1 MHFNFFKLRIFKT
14 KSKSKLKLT
23 FSSADKEMI
32 FQNKKTG
39 QNKKLTNQV
48 NCFWRNWC
56 PFVFGKFEVCL
67 LDGVEE
73 RVHAVVTRGARV
85 PAAIFAARAFK
96 WRWAT
101 K

>member
-39 QNKKLTNQV
+39 QNKNWLTRLIASGEIDAHLSLGNLR
-48 NCFWRNWC
+48 CAFWM
-56 PFVFGKFEVCL
+56 
-67 LDGVEE
+67 
-73 RVHAVVTRGARV
+73 A
-85 PAAIFAARAFK
+85 
-96 WRWAT
+96 
-101 K
+101 